1 MRVYK
6 SSENLRIED
15 SAVALGDFDAIHK
28 GHIEI
33 INSAGEYARENGLLW
48 TVYMFSQRP
57 NKMGKSIN
65 SLEKRLEILEKMG
78 VEAVITEEFTEEYKN
93 TSCDEFVL
101 DYIIKRLNAKA
112 VFIGYNYHFGQGAK
126 GDAKML
132 EKLLKPYKT
141 KVFVNDCVQI
151 DNEAVSSSK
160 IRRMI
165 ENGEAEK
172 AVLFMTRYFSVSGK
186 VIEGKKLGRTI
197 GFPTANIEYPK
208 DTVIPQNGVYIS
220 RTTVG
225 DNKYYSIT
233 NVGGK
238 PTVCDENKNI
248 ETTIGEFSQDIY
260 GETIEIEFVKKIR
273 DIEKFNSLSELK
285 CQLEKDMKNAKE
297 YFEKRNE
304 NE

>member
-6 SSENLRIED
+6 GSENLKIED

-33 INSAGEYARENGLLW
+33 INSAGEYAREKGLLW
-48 TVYMFSQRP
+48 TVYMFSRRP

-65 SLEKRLEILEKMG
+65 SLEKRLEILEEMG
-78 VEAVITEEFTEEYKN
+78 VEAVITEEFTDEYKN
-93 TSCDEFVL
+93 TSCDEFVS
-101 DYIIKRLNAKA
+101 DYIIKRLNARA
-112 VFIGYNYHFGQGAK
+112 VFIGYNYHFGKDAK
-126 GDAKML
+126 GDARML
-132 EKLLKPYKT
+132 GRLLEPYKT
-141 KVFVNDCVQI
+141 KVFVNDCVQLQ
-151 DNEAVSSSK
+151 EVAVSSSE
-160 IRRMI
+160 IRKMI
-165 ENGEAEK
+165 ENGETEK
-172 AVLFMTRYFSVSGK
+172 AELFMNRYFSVSGK

-208 DTVIPQNGVYIS
+208 DTVIPQSGVYIS

-233 NVGGK
+233 NVGEK

-273 DIEKFNSLSELK
+273 NIEKFNSLLELK
-285 CQLEKDMKNAKE
+285 CQLEKDMKEAKE
-297 YFEKRNE
+297 YFEKGNKNE
-304 NE
+304 

>member
-6 SSENLRIED
+6 SSKNLKIED

-48 TVYMFSQRP
+48 AVYMFSRRP

-65 SLEKRLEILEKMG
+65 TLEKRLEILEKLG
-78 VEAVITEEFTEEYKN
+78 VDAVITEEFTEEYKN
-93 TSCDEFVL
+93 TDCGEFVSE
-101 DYIIKRLNAKA
+101 YVIKRLNAKA
-112 VFIGYNYHFGQGAK
+112 VFVGYNYHFGKGAK
-126 GDAKML
+126 GDAKT
-132 EKLLKPYKT
+132 LKELCETYKT
-141 KVFVNDCVQI
+141 KVFVNDCIQI
-151 DNEAVSSSK
+151 ENVALSSSE
-160 IRRMI
+160 IRKLI
-165 ENGEAEK
+165 ENGETERAK
-172 AVLFMTRYFSVSGK
+172 LFMGRYFSVSGK
-186 VIEGKKLGRTI
+186 VVQGKKLGRTI
-197 GFPTANIEYPK
+197 GFPTANVEYPK

-225 DNKYYSIT
+225 DNRYYSIT
-233 NVGGK
+233 NVGEK
-238 PTVCDENKNI
+238 PTVSDENKNI

-260 GETIEIEFVKKIR
+260 GEIIEVEFVKKIR
-273 DIEKFNSLSELK
+273 DIEKFDSLSELK
-285 CQLEKDMKNAKE
+285 KQLETDMNEAKE